1 MIQFFVFSDFNLHPQ
16 PINFK
21 PRLITST
28 KAPNHKY
35 HQIST
40 KQFISCWILQQ
51 NNQFHK
57 KFTTQWPSTAH
68 FSLATGAPPS
78 QFPSTRQA
86 PRVVCLK
93 CRYFRQVQCRTWS
106 GPKKHLK
113 QDQIALIHTDSWIAA
128 RGSYHYTATVQGSFY
143 SPLSG
148 PICSNHRSTKRH
160 LERIPSPHRALSCTT
175 KKNLQIWLAPT
186 EIHKASNRLYVFFH
200 IGMHVHINYIEIY
213 ICTDP

>member
-1 MIQFFVFSDFNLHPQ
+1 MHHRPSSRQHGKLHEWSASSAVT
-16 PINFK
+16 FGK
-21 PRLITST
+21 CSVG
-28 KAPNHKY
+28 HE
-35 HQIST
+35 
-40 KQFISCWILQQ
+40 
-51 NNQFHK
+51 
-57 KFTTQWPSTAH
+57 
-68 FSLATGAPPS
+68 
-78 QFPSTRQA
+78 
-86 PRVVCLK
+86 VV
-93 CRYFRQVQCRTWS
+93 Q
-106 GPKKHLK
+106 KKHLK

-160 LERIPSPHRALSCTT
+160 LERIPSPRRALSCTT